1 MIVSSV
7 QPPAEHV
14 HWLFATGVLF
24 LGLFLLAQAIVG
36 DEVWNRRPW
45 RRYLFPSFMFLM
57 GLLMW
62 PVMTFYTTSTLHV
75 LAHGTWAQVMMLAG
89 AAHLG
94 LASGKLKSEY
104 WRLTMPLAFAVAG
117 GAFLIHEANGW
128 LFSRSAFVH
137 HAAGW
142 LLLVGAIFP
151 LGKAFRPRSIGS
163 ATGYA
168 LVFVAIAVVLYASR
182 DVAPIFGHLDPDAG
196 VARR

>member
-104 WRLTMPLAFAVAG
+104 WRLTMPLAFAVNNPP
-117 GAFLIHEANGW
+117 FQLQ
-128 LFSRSAFVH
+128 
-137 HAAGW
+137 
-142 LLLVGAIFP
+142 
-151 LGKAFRPRSIGS
+151 FRRTVYIK
-163 ATGYA
+163 
-168 LVFVAIAVVLYASR
+168 R
-182 DVAPIFGHLDPDAG
+182 
-196 VARR
+196 